1 MKILYIQSNFGQG
14 GINRITSIKEN
25 YLQEH
30 GFEVHN
36 LNVLDDDNPTFRQLY
51 NCGITMHS
59 IPSKRLEKLYAVPI
73 IGRIL
78 RFIYSRFSI
87 LWYLSTINPHIIV
100 VNMLGLEP
108 PLVLWLT
115 FWKKRILEFHGWFNG
130 RSESELRKNEIK
142 AFKTIFPFYNIIG
155 LTEREALHIQNLSGK
170 QVSYIPNPLGK
181 IPTNY
186 SDCSAKRVISMARF
200 APQKNL
206 DALLPFWKIIEDTH
220 PEWELHLYGEGPDE
234 TAMRAVISEFK
245 LSSVYLHPY
254 TTDTDYA
261 LANSSIYILPS
272 LYEGFPLVLLESMAS
287 GVPCVAYDCPCGPA
301 EIIKDGE
308 DGFVTEYNN
317 PQALIDKV
325 LFLIEHDD
333 IRKKMG
339 KKAREN
345 ILRYNIDE
353 IMGKWIYLFE
363 SLNKK

>member
-1 MKILYIQSNFGQG
+1 MRILYIQSKFGQG

-25 YLQEH
+25 YLQVH

-36 LNVLDDDNPTFRQLY
+36 LNVLDEDNPTFRQIY

-78 RFIYSRFSI
+78 RFIYFRFSI
-87 LWYLSTINPHIIV
+87 LWYLITINPHIIV

-108 PLVLWLT
+108 LFVLVLT

-130 RSESELRKNEIK
+130 RSKSELKENEK
-142 AFKTIFPFYNIIG
+142 RAFKTIFPFYNIVA
-155 LTEREALHIQNLSGK
+155 LTKREAQHIQDLSEK
-170 QVSYIPNPLGK
+170 KVLYIPNPLGK

-200 APQKNL
+200 APPKNL
-206 DALLPFWKIIEDTH
+206 DALLPFWKKIEDTH

-234 TAMRAVISEFK
+234 TAMRTVISEFK

-272 LYEGFPLVLLESMAS
+272 LHEGFPLVLLESMAS

-325 LFLIEHDD
+325 LFLIEHED

-353 IMGKWIYLFE
+353 IMGEWIHLFE
-363 SLNKK
+363 SINKK

>member
-1 MKILYIQSNFGQG
+1 
-14 GINRITSIKEN
+14 
-25 YLQEH
+25 
-30 GFEVHN
+30 
-36 LNVLDDDNPTFRQLY
+36 
-51 NCGITMHS
+51 
-59 IPSKRLEKLYAVPI
+59 
-73 IGRIL
+73 
-78 RFIYSRFSI
+78 
-87 LWYLSTINPHIIV
+87 
-100 VNMLGLEP
+100 MLGLEP